1 MTQSEKKFTETIL
14 GIAKDVFS
22 CPIGEVRLEE
32 DELYG
37 PFIGIEVYGDI
48 GKVLEEW
55 IRLIDVLKAQGIDIQ
70 VYPKIMGEINT
81 VPEEFGRL
89 VGKGL
94 AKMGVL
100 LRGEKSFD
108 IVEILR
114 EERGI

>member
-1 MTQSEKKFTETIL
+1 MIQLKVINDVSKL
-14 GIAKDVFS
+14 AKEVFS
-22 CPIGEVRLEE
+22 CPIGEVQLEE

-55 IRLIDVLKAQGIDIQ
+55 IRLIDVLKAQGIEIQ

-94 AKMGVL
+94 AKMGVF
-100 LRGEKSFD
+100 LRTKEPIDVMKM
-108 IVEILR
+108 LQ
-114 EERGI
+114 EERGV